1 MTSSYKRHTY
11 YGGGSLNYQQSNDT
25 QKRTS
30 TLSNNTLRPRK
41 HVTFGP
47 YIIGA
52 TIGEGEFGKVKLAW
66 SKPPS
71 VSNTKLNN
79 NNNNKQDLSIDLKVS
94 KQVAIK
100 LIKRNFINNDQSKE
114 TKIYREINALKHL
127 SHPNIVKL
135 EEVLQNSKYIGIVLE
150 YASGGEFYKYIQKKR
165 RLKEQTACRL
175 FSQLISAV
183 HYIHSKGLVHRD
195 LKLENLLLDNEEN
208 LIITD
213 FGFVNEFVRQNGLMK
228 TSCGSPCYAAPEL
241 VISTRPYDARKADTW
256 SCGVILF
263 AMLAGY
269 LPWDDDEKNPDG
281 HDISRLYNYIINSP
295 LKFPEYIT
303 PVPRDL
309 LRRILVTDAK
319 KRISIRMIAKHQ
331 WLQNHSTFLSITPEE
346 WDRISNTKNI
356 FRKSSNHIRSNTR
369 PNSSYSNN
377 SNCSRDNKRDSLI
390 IDTAL
395 ISLPAP
401 PKEFQSHIL
410 TKPSSISSESRY
422 SPMNRK
428 THNRSNSAAS
438 VALQAVVDAVDKELS
453 KNQDVYEGKVS
464 RSHSTNSRDSN
475 NENKIESSASII
487 APTPNIIVNFNNP
500 PIANL
505 SKKAARKPRPTSMQ
519 TAPLH
524 YNLENTNSN
533 IYGLMLRDN
542 STASSHQA
550 SLSSESHIFDSPP
563 TLQPDTHKSPTS
575 SAGSSPKILPRRSF
589 TVSKPLLDLKVASA
603 DLIQSTDSS
612 ESLSKRIHEHIYDVE
627 HRPRRQSYRYSG
639 IISDLI
645 FGTLVEETEAN
656 TQTDLKE
663 SSVNTE
669 DGEISSTETHIE
681 SSADVSSHSTIENSP
696 IKHIQRG
703 QQRITTESSSSQI
716 INPNGRVGYRTE
728 AFDKRFLRPINPNS
742 QNQKDNLNKRNTLM
756 LSNEEKRTSTA
767 KRVFD
772 FFKRRSMKV

>member
-1 MTSSYKRHTY
+1 MTSYKRHTY
-11 YGGGSLNYQQSNDT
+11 YGGGSLNYHQPNLKDDNQT
-25 QKRTS
+25 RPTS
-30 TLSNNTLRPRK
+30 AISASTIRPRK

-66 SKPPS
+66 SKPS
-71 VSNTKLNN
+71 TVSNSKYD
-79 NNNNKQDLSIDLKVS
+79 KQDLSINPNDLKVS

-100 LIKRNFINNDQSKE
+100 LIKRNFINNDPTKE

-241 VISTRPYDARKADTW
+241 VISSRPYDARKADTW

-281 HDISRLYNYIINSP
+281 HDISRLYDYIINSP
-295 LKFPEYIT
+295 LKFPEYIS

-309 LRRILVTDAK
+309 LRRILVIDAK

-331 WLQNHSTFLSITPEE
+331 WLQSQSTFLSITPEE
-346 WDRISNTKNI
+346 WDKISNTKNI
-356 FRKSSNHIRSNTR
+356 YRNPSNRVRSNIR
-369 PNSSYSNN
+369 PNSNYSNH
-377 SNCSRDNKRDSLI
+377 SSCSRDNKRDSLI
-390 IDTAL
+390 IDSAL
-395 ISLPAP
+395 VSLPAP

-410 TKPSSISSESRY
+410 TKPSSVVSETRY
-422 SPMNRK
+422 SPMHRK
-428 THNRSNSAAS
+428 GHNRSNSAAS
-438 VALQAVVDAVDKELS
+438 LALQAVVDAADKEYL
-453 KNQDVYEGKVS
+453 KNYESPEIKVIRSESTSS
-464 RSHSTNSRDSN
+464 RGSN
-475 NENKIESSASII
+475 EIKPELNNMIV
-487 APTPNIIVNFNNP
+487 APSPNIIVSGKQK
-500 PIANL
+500 L
-505 SKKAARKPRPTSMQ
+505 TSKNTVRKPRPTSFQ
-519 TAPLH
+519 PTSSH
-524 YNLENTNSN
+524 FNNSTSN
-533 IYGLMLRDN
+533 IYGLMIRDN

-550 SLSSESHIFDSPP
+550 SISSESHIFDSPP
-563 TLQPDTHKSPTS
+563 SLQPDTTKSPTS

-627 HRPRRQSYRYSG
+627 HRPRRHSYRYSG

-645 FGTLVEETEAN
+645 FGTLVEEAETN
-656 TQTDLKE
+656 THVDTKE
-663 SSVNTE
+663 SSITTE
-669 DGEISSTETHIE
+669 EAEVSSNETHRDTPLE
-681 SSADVSSHSTIENSP
+681 VSSHANSGTSSP
-696 IKHIQRG
+696 VKNTDIM
-703 QQRITTESSSSQI
+703 QQRSTSSNHNKKLAPHRRAGFHSD
-716 INPNGRVGYRTE
+716 
-728 AFDKRFLRPINPNS
+728 AFDKRYLRPIKPDV
-742 QNQKDNLNKRNTLM
+742 QNQKDNSNLNKRNTLM